1 LINHSPRPRTDA
13 PNHDDMKTPTKK
25 MKVMEVMN
33 PRPDQILTNNINK
46 FQTIK
51 SIEKGFAAQL
61 NNPTHS
67 RAKK

>member
-1 LINHSPRPRTDA
+1 
-13 PNHDDMKTPTKK
+13 